1 MTSNAGLRD
10 KLESDRYW
18 RLLGVRVEEISDGYC
33 RLRLPLSAEIRSL
46 ANGPIHPGALACLV
60 ELAVGTAADSL
71 DLAET
76 TVHATVELSVS
87 LLAPA
92 SEDIVAEGRILRAG
106 DYAAKGEAE
115 LRDASGQRRPARAR
129 ARREWRVTSRR
140 RRLTAAGERFS

>member
-1 MTSNAGLRD
+1 MALEGDDQQRWAGLRD

-115 LRDASGQRRPARAR
+115 LRDASGQLIAKGGATCVFLGQS
-129 ARREWRVTSRR
+129 EV
-140 RRLTAAGERFS
+140 